1 MVSSLGQIIPN
12 YTIRTNYKDG
22 EYSVLAYPI
31 DRDGDEISSEN
42 RKNIVNKKI
51 KVKDGFFDIRSVL
64 EVSDEV
70 LALAGEKRYGDVVSI
85 EKRDDNYLEIDL
97 EF

>member
-1 MVSSLGQIIPN
+1 MTTTISLDKGISLILPA
-12 YTIRTNYKDG
+12 DG
-22 EYSVLAYPI
+22 NELEV
-31 DRDGDEISSEN
+31 N